1 MLKKL
6 YMLLVFSNLVVSKLL
21 SCKVIVMHNFVTNF
35 GKILEICKQ
44 FAEKESHGT
53 KFVVFEPEEQLV
65 NLVNR
70 SDQEDDVNDTEFV
83 RTSLV
88 GFANQ
93 FESESKRQP
102 INCSFPIHKKGDEF
116 SCEDF
121 FLENVEKCLV
131 FRAAVTFRSK
141 KNRLHMYFST
151 CSTEFHVLFIF
162 FRIQYLMEGGLWG
175 LRCSGCPCLP
185 SPSRIG

>member
-1 MLKKL
+1 
-6 YMLLVFSNLVVSKLL
+6 
-21 SCKVIVMHNFVTNF
+21 MHNSVTIF

-88 GFANQ
+88 GFTNQ
-93 FESESKRQP
+93 FESESKRLP

-121 FLENVEKCLV
+121 FLK
-131 FRAAVTFRSK
+131 
-141 KNRLHMYFST
+141 M
-151 CSTEFHVLFIF
+151 
-162 FRIQYLMEGGLWG
+162 
-175 LRCSGCPCLP
+175 
-185 SPSRIG
+185 